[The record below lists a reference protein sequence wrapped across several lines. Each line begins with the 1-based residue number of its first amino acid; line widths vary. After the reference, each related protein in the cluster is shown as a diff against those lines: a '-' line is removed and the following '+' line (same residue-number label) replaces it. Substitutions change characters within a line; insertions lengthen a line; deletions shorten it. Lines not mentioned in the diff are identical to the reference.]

1 MSLPN
6 GLTEVISPDA
16 AVWVVVACAA
26 GGYIIAILLAIWAL
40 QQSRTIHDLTG
51 DLAKAND
58 RKDGLAEANA
68 RLRAARQM
76 PVPPPPRPRERMHR
90 PEPPAPPTVAFPAPA
105 PTQQLRTYDGGSAT

>member
-1 MSLPN
+1 MKSLPN
-6 GLTEVISPDA
+6 GLTEVISPA
-16 AVWVVVACAA
+16 AAMWVVVACAA

-76 PVPPPPRPRERMHR
+76 PVPPPPRQPMRR
-90 PEPPAPPTVAFPAPA
+90 PEPPAPPTVAFQAPA
-105 PTQQLRTYDGGSAT
+105 PTQQIPQVDRFGGST